1 MYFFIVARAACG
13 FHSFGGLSATVER
26 QVCFPLT
33 GGYSRSLPRG
43 FYSRVVVSC
52 DFLYG
57 SARSLRL
64 PLTGGLGATVNIR
77 CGFHSR
83 VVIRALCQFY
93 LRVVVSCVFLWSRA
107 FGNCHSQ
114 RSLRLP
120 LTGSLGA
127 TVEHKCGFHSRAV
140 IHAFC
145 QGASIHG

>member
-1 MYFFIVARAACG
+1 MNIKCGFHSRVVIHAFRQGVSTHGYLLYFIIVARAACG

-64 PLTGGLGATVNIR
+64 PLTGGLGATVEHQVW
-77 CGFHSR
+77 F
-83 VVIRALCQFY
+83 
-93 LRVVVSCVFLWSRA
+93 
-107 FGNCHSQ
+107 
-114 RSLRLP
+114 P
-120 LTGSLGA
+120 LTGGYSRFAPGTSSHGYLFLVLLYGGA
-127 TVEHKCGFHSRAV
+127 PLAILMAV
-140 IHAFC
+140 QLSPIA
-145 QGASIHG
+145 